1 METTITTNDIRGII
15 RRRMKLIIGLF
26 SFVMTGAV
34 IIAVSLPPI
43 YRSQAVILIESQQI
57 SDAYVQ
63 STITSYAEQ
72 RLEMITRDILKYKA
86 LKKIIEEF
94 NLYPEY
100 IQRGDIGQAVEEM
113 KAAVKIEPISS
124 KVGVKSVTVA
134 FNCSYEGKDPQK
146 TYAVVN
152 RLSNLYL
159 EKETETREKQAAA
172 TTGFLESELANLRQ
186 QVEEHERKI
195 SDFKKRHI
203 GELPE
208 STAANLST
216 LQRFEREVEQANLR
230 IRSLEDRKIYLK
242 GQLASI
248 EPLKPIQTDSGKL
261 ASNPQERLK
270 TLRLELIRAR
280 ARLSPKHPDIKKL
293 TSEINQLERQ
303 VGESDTTVAGVK
315 RLNIL
320 RAELKEL
327 RASKGD
333 KHPDVVALTKQVNE
347 MAKQVDAM
355 INQNTITDFSKEKP
369 DNPAYIN
376 LMTQIVSAELE
387 IKNLKEDIARA
398 KELILDYQ
406 QRVENAPI
414 VEREYNELTM
424 DYKSAKERYNEI
436 SGKLLKARVGQEM
449 ELQQQGEHFTITDPA
464 YVPTRP
470 FKPNRLAIIL
480 LGFVLASCASI
491 TGAAFREATDHTIK
505 SSTDLINIKGVD
517 LLSTMPY
524 TPTKEELLNRRNK
537 RLALTV
543 GCLGVLAVAIVAFD
557 LLVFPINEALSIV
570 FTRLAF

>member
-1 METTITTNDIRGII
+1 METIITTKDILGII
-15 RRRMKLIIGLF
+15 RRRAKLIIGLF
-26 SFVMTGAV
+26 SFVMVGAV
-34 IIAVSLPPI
+34 IIAVALPPVF
-43 YRSQAVILIESQQI
+43 RSQAVILIESQQI
-57 SDAYVQ
+57 PDAYVK
-63 STITSYAEQ
+63 STISSYAEQ
-72 RLEMITRDILKYKA
+72 RLAMITREIIRYKA
-86 LKKIIEEF
+86 LENIIKEF
-94 NLYPEY
+94 DLYPEY
-100 IQRGDIGQAVEEM
+100 TQRGEIGLAIEEM

-134 FNCSYEGKDPQK
+134 FILSYEGKDPQK
-146 TYAVVN
+146 TYAVTN

-172 TTGFLESELANLRQ
+172 TTGFLENELANLRQ
-186 QVEEHERKI
+186 QIEEHERKI

-208 STAANLST
+208 SEAANLST
-216 LQRFEREVEQANLR
+216 LQRLEREVEQANLR
-230 IRSLEDRKIYLK
+230 VRSLEDRKIYLK

-280 ARLSPKHPDIKKL
+280 ARLSPKHPDIIRL
-293 TSEINQLERQ
+293 TSEIKQLEKQ
-303 VGESDTTVAGVK
+303 VGTSDTTVAGVK

-320 RAELKEL
+320 RTKLKEM

-333 KHPDVVALTKQVNE
+333 KHPDVVALTKQVDE
-347 MAKQVDAM
+347 MAKQVDSM
-355 INQNTITDFSKEKP
+355 INQNAISDYSKEKP

-376 LMTQIVSAELE
+376 LMTQVVSADLE
-387 IKNLKEDIARA
+387 IKNLYDDIAQT

-406 QRVENAPI
+406 QRVQNAPI

-436 SGKLLKARVGQEM
+436 SGKLLQARVGQEM

-470 FKPNRLAIIL
+470 FKPNRLAIML
-480 LGFVLASCASI
+480 LGFVLASGASLG
-491 TGAAFREATDHTIK
+491 GAAFREATDHTIK
-505 SSTDLINIKGVD
+505 SSTDLINIKDVD
-517 LLSTMPY
+517 LLTTMPY
-524 TPTKEELLNRRNK
+524 TPTKEEIRNQRYK
-537 RLALTV
+537 RLALTA
-543 GCLGVLAVAIVAFD
+543 GCLGVLAVAIVIFD
-557 LLVFPINEALSIV
+557 LLVFPLNEALSVV
-570 FTRLAF
+570 FTRLTF